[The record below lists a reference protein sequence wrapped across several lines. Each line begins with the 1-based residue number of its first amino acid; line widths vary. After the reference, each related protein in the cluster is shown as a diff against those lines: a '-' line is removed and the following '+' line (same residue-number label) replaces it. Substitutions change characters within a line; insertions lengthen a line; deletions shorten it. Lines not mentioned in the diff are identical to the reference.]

1 MTWLTELTRNQIIDG
16 SLIQPRK
23 ALSNCVTKA
32 LGAASILSIISGCA
46 STQLN
51 YNTLDLATT
60 ADHLLTGQIFYNLA
74 KFIDSDAAIPG
85 QVVIN
90 GGTATTANTVSPTFT
105 DPFSRAV
112 TLLTGVV
119 TGAKGALTSESQSIS
134 AVTSAKTAALSASN
148 VATQNWAFDPVSDP
162 DQLRRLFALYRFAV
176 AGNNNEDAQATLAR
190 EYPLSYKTTGTT
202 TQTTVVDDLSLKGPN
217 CVVCTTNVS
226 NEVTPCKVQPN
237 AYQRDD
243 EKSLC
248 VFINHRLLPLKDP
261 VTRNL
266 GGPWLKWKHLPTAM
280 RPDSNPPPSNGDIF
294 EGQFGSYLIYV
305 DRWQA
310 DRFAQ
315 FQLFVDVAANSSQNL
330 SSAGAGAGQQKTK
343 SAIAVPAGIILP

>member
-1 MTWLTELTRNQIIDG
+1 
-16 SLIQPRK
+16 
-23 ALSNCVTKA
+23 
-32 LGAASILSIISGCA
+32 
-46 STQLN
+46 
-51 YNTLDLATT
+51 
-60 ADHLLTGQIFYNLA
+60 
-74 KFIDSDAAIPG
+74 
-85 QVVIN
+85 
-90 GGTATTANTVSPTFT
+90 
-105 DPFSRAV
+105 
-112 TLLTGVV
+112 
-119 TGAKGALTSESQSIS
+119 
-134 AVTSAKTAALSASN
+134 
-148 VATQNWAFDPVSDP
+148 
-162 DQLRRLFALYRFAV
+162 
-176 AGNNNEDAQATLAR
+176 
-190 EYPLSYKTTGTT
+190 
-202 TQTTVVDDLSLKGPN
+202 
-217 CVVCTTNVS
+217 
-226 NEVTPCKVQPN
+226 VQPN